1 VEAASTP
8 YVYEFILP
16 TGSILSSFPAAG
28 GAGAWGITAYTSS
41 AIYISNN
48 RTSWIYKVTS
58 TGSLMASFLCPV
70 AGPADMNLSWLSGYL
85 NIAIPG
91 KNAIAIVTTAGSLV
105 GTFAAPGSR
114 PTACCGYQTTLIAD
128 SVTHTV
134 YEDGVPVITG
144 IETPV
149 GADEEATTDNDYNVY
164 LLAVDD
170 ATDRVY
176 LYKKTV
182 AVAPASVGRVKTLFK

>member
-1 VEAASTP
+1 MVKRVLAAAICLVFTASAAGAYPWRLVASYPVPRPNPRGFQVSGVWSGYVVEAASPP
-8 YVYEFILP
+8 YVYKVDLP
-16 TGSILSSFPAAG
+16 TGSILSSFPAPG
-28 GAGAWGITAYTSS
+28 GTGAWGITAYTSS

-105 GTFAAPGSR
+105 GTFAGPA
-114 PTACCGYQTTLIAD
+114 TAD
-128 SVTHTV
+128 S
-134 YEDGVPVITG
+134 TG
-144 IETPV
+144 
-149 GADEEATTDNDYNVY
+149 
-164 LLAVDD
+164 LA
-170 ATDRVY
+170 A
-176 LYKKTV
+176 
-182 AVAPASVGRVKTLFK
+182 